1 MAIDF
6 SYQINTN
13 IQGLI
18 RVLKPLGLTIPDAPK
33 TTTPAIPDVT
43 PEDIAEA
50 VAASKDPAGDKS
62 VQRLVTAHQLS
73 ELGIA
78 AGIRTV
84 NAKAHDAAIRAAIPA
99 LNDQVHNIFN
109 NAAEQLE
116 EHGEQFKGHD
126 DLGTVNLSKLPAHSA
141 AAAQAALDAIRTMTQ
156 ARTAWVTLTMY
167 GGTPGHKCHWAD
179 YGAPTQAEY
188 TRARDARPQTFPEPT
203 PWAVYRKGWTL
214 DLPDTVRAAQQ
225 RRADYQSTA
234 AGTEQARAHRSIKM
248 SLLSGGAL

>member
-33 TTTPAIPDVT
+33 TTTPTIPDVT

-73 ELGIA
+73 ELGIT

-109 NAAEQLE
+109 NAAEQLQ
-116 EHGEQFKGHD
+116 EHGEQFKGHQ
-126 DLGTVNLSKLPAHSA
+126 DLGALNLATLPAHSA
-141 AAAQAALDAIRTMTQ
+141 TAAGAALDACRTMET
-156 ARTAWVTLTMY
+156 ARTAWVGVTTY
-167 GGTPGHKCHWAD
+167 GATPGHKPHFTD
-179 YGAPTQAEY
+179 YGAPTQEQY
-188 TRARDARPQTFPEPT
+188 RKARDTRPQTFPAPT
-203 PWAVYRKGWTL
+203 PWAVYRKGWAL

-225 RRADYQSTA
+225 RRANYQTA
-234 AGTEQARAHRSIKM
+234 AVDTEQEAARISRRRA
-248 SLLSGGAL
+248 LAGGSFL